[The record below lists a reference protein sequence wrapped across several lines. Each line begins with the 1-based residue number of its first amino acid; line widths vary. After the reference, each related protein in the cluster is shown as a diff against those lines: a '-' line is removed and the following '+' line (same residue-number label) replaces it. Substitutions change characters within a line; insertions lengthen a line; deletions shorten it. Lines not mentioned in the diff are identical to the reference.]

1 MRPTWKL
8 PCGRQGREVFLGP
21 YCNRR
26 RRSRSVPCGHSHVPP
41 PAWGTGQRNGGARPR
56 EGSPRCSR
64 HGSQTGET
72 AAPAGRACHA
82 AGFECPVAR
91 GARELRT
98 PQRARRA
105 SEECGVPGAV
115 RWAALY
121 QAASGP
127 VRAREF
133 GVGPWGR
140 HAGCSVCSATVRD
153 RRVVSGVWRVPT
165 VPRAP
170 GPRVSDRHLLPGPGA
185 DVGRQLIEGAGSL
198 GSRGV
203 VRCLPPPVCAGAG
216 FVPVLLSSCARSPRS
231 SKRGDDS
238 SCSHPTEGTARS
250 NASVYEPSLE
260 RRGAAPE
267 AAALGAVVRGSKP
280 GRSRRQLQ
288 PRLAAR

>member
-8 PCGRQGREVFLGP
+8 PCGRRGREVFLGP
-21 YCNRR
+21 YCNRPR
-26 RRSRSVPCGHSHVPP
+26 GSRSVPCGHSHVPPPP

-165 VPRAP
+165 VPRVP
-170 GPRVSDRHLLPGPGA
+170 GPRVSDRHLLPGPG
-185 DVGRQLIEGAGSL
+185 G
-198 GSRGV
+198 
-203 VRCLPPPVCAGAG
+203 
-216 FVPVLLSSCARSPRS
+216 
-231 SKRGDDS
+231 
-238 SCSHPTEGTARS
+238 
-250 NASVYEPSLE
+250 
-260 RRGAAPE
+260 
-267 AAALGAVVRGSKP
+267 
-280 GRSRRQLQ
+280 
-288 PRLAAR
+288 

>member
-1 MRPTWKL
+1 MSEADLEITLRTTRPRGL
-8 PCGRQGREVFLGP
+8 LGSLLQQAAAKP
-21 YCNRR
+21 ECALRAQPR
-26 RRSRSVPCGHSHVPP
+26 APPP

-198 GSRGV
+198 GSRRG
-203 VRCLPPPVCAGAG
+203 RATSPPACL
-216 FVPVLLSSCARSPRS
+216 R
-231 SKRGDDS
+231 
-238 SCSHPTEGTARS
+238 
-250 NASVYEPSLE
+250 
-260 RRGAAPE
+260 RRG
-267 AAALGAVVRGSKP
+267 L
-280 GRSRRQLQ
+280 RSRVTLVPRALALELQ
-288 PRLAAR
+288 TW